1 VIEGLYSIWME
12 TAMRA
17 AESIVF
23 ERPSWIQDV
32 DWQAIVARLRAVVA
46 EEEQRI
52 DRERCAEAIRAR
64 PVAVEADA

>member
-1 VIEGLYSIWME
+1 ME

-32 DWQAIVARLRAVVA
+32 DWQCLIARLRAVAA
-46 EEEQRI
+46 EEELRI
-52 DRERCAEAIRAR
+52 DKERCEAAMRAR
-64 PVAVEADA
+64 PVAVEAPTQ